1 MANPDI
7 VDVATINAES
17 VAFSLSATL
26 DATLMTVSDHVV
38 LKINSIHAA
47 NDDGTNDATIN
58 LQVDKAN
65 FTSAGVT
72 DFDTSGTFVIAK
84 TIPVP
89 ADTALSILDKPIYLM
104 EGDVLKGGAGAASDL
119 ELFVSYES
127 IDDAQESTDGAKG
140 SS

>member
-17 VAFSLSATL
+17 VAFTLTATTTT
-26 DATLMTVSDHVV
+26 TLLTVSDDVV
-38 LKINSIHAA
+38 LKVNSIHAA
-47 NDDGTNDATIN
+47 NDDGTNDATID
-58 LQVDKAN
+58 LSVVKAN

-89 ADTALSILDKPIYLM
+89 ADTALSVLDKPIYLM
-104 EGDVLKGGAGAASDL
+104 ESDVLKGGASAANDIDIL
-119 ELFVSYES
+119 ISYEV
-127 IDDAQESTDGAKG
+127 INDA
-140 SS
+140 